1 MAISSE
7 RRISKHLKTL
17 PVPVIH
23 PPQPA
28 TALPEHSD
36 IFLHN
41 FNPGYFPFLP
51 PWQLHLQHKPPPSP
65 MSLAPLPSIPI
76 LISEQRPR
84 PFPLEDNWC
93 NNSWLM
99 QRLLT
104 VLPFNWPF
112 HFHVGKVYWYISPF
126 KQRGRHFSI
135 QRKVSDPLS
144 SQTCL
149 LHSRAVSFSLL
160 GALLLTVCCAA
171 PSHHS
176 DLSDANPGILEV
188 LQWRGQT
195 RLRPFQWTIAHLC
208 NNDDMTDDRPDLSDA
223 EPLYD
228 L

>member
-65 MSLAPLPSIPI
+65 SMSLATLPSIPI
-76 LISEQRPR
+76 LISELRPR
-84 PFPLEDNWC
+84 PFLLEDNWC
-93 NNSWLM
+93 NNSWLI

-112 HFHVGKVYWYISPF
+112 YFYVGKVYWYWLGYIGISAPSNREVATSPS
-126 KQRGRHFSI
+126 KGRW
-135 QRKVSDPLS
+135 VTLS
-144 SQTCL
+144 LPRLVCCTAEQ
-149 LHSRAVSFSLL
+149 SFSSPWCTSLDS
-160 GALLLTVCCAA
+160 V
-171 PSHHS
+171 
-176 DLSDANPGILEV
+176 
-188 LQWRGQT
+188 
-195 RLRPFQWTIAHLC
+195 LC
-208 NNDDMTDDRPDLSDA
+208 NTISSLRLVWCQPRYTGGPPVEGADA
-223 EPLYD
+223 FEAISMDKCTFMQQWWYD
-228 L
+228 WW

>member
-93 NNSWLM
+93 NNSWLI
-99 QRLLT
+99 QCLLT
-104 VLPFNWPF
+104 VLPFISTWLR
-112 HFHVGKVYWYISPF
+112 YIGISAPSNREVATSPS
-126 KQRGRHFSI
+126 KGRWVTLSLPRLVCCTAERFLFLSLVHFSWQCAVQHHLI
-135 QRKVSDPLS
+135 T
-144 SQTCL
+144 QTCL
-149 LHSRAVSFSLL
+149 MPTQVYWRSSSA
-160 GALLLTVCCAA
+160 
-171 PSHHS
+171 
-176 DLSDANPGILEV
+176 
-188 LQWRGQT
+188 LQWRGADAFEAISMDKCTFMQ
-195 RLRPFQWTIAHLC
+195 QWW
-208 NNDDMTDDRPDLSDA
+208 
-223 EPLYD
+223 YD
-228 L
+228 WW